1 MTQKANY
8 TALIQKLMDK
18 GWLPSDLVL
27 ELAAGNDISR
37 IRDEFTPSKGIT
49 RLVHLQTLA
58 KVELGLDEHAL
69 SIYHLHA
76 GTQLGNGVGTARMNE
91 ICEICDYLNFN
102 IVLEACD
109 QHRSPKY
116 ILKLV
121 DFYSKF
127 GFELNQDEFGY
138 EVNGIDDLSDSD
150 ICDGVPLLRIAID
163 ARPIKL
169 QYHNQLVGYNGDDYA
184 TYAEAQRDKA
194 DFHTPSTLDALTI
207 EAGSSNSGLFDMI
220 EVADMVMQVNGAVE
234 NLVFGILDTNNRFV
248 TLHEARELLSE

>member
-102 IVLEACD
+102 ITLEAFD

-121 DFYSKF
+121 EFYSKF
-127 GFELNQDEFGY
+127 NFELDRDAFEWGTNNIE
-138 EVNGIDDLSDSD
+138 ELSDSD
-150 ICDGVPLLRIAID
+150 ICEGVPLRRTAID
-163 ARPIKL
+163 QRPFKL
-169 QYHNQLVGYNGDDYA
+169 GYYNQLVGFNGDDYE
-184 TYAEAQRDKA
+184 TYQEAKKDKA
-194 DFHTPSTLDALTI
+194 DFQTPSTLDALTI
-207 EAGSSNSGLFDMI
+207 EAGSSNSGLLDMV
-220 EVADMVMQVNGAVE
+220 EVATMIRQINGA
-234 NLVFGILDTNNRFV
+234 TNNIMLGLLDEHGRFV
-248 TLHEARELLSE
+248 SLEDARELTE